1 MEPTEIQVPQ
11 PEETQQTEKRA
22 KPPLTVEQQLVHLKA
37 KGVTFDLC
45 NEEEA
50 ATYLS
55 DKCQFFR
62 VIAYRKLFDKHVG
75 GERDGQ
81 YINLDFAQLRY
92 LAGLDRQFRDVML
105 AMFLDIEHF
114 AKARLLHELTLHA
127 DEDGYSVVADYREEL
142 KSSGRMYMENEL
154 RARKGDDYCGDII
167 QKYAGGMPLWALLEV
182 VSFGTLIGMMKFC
195 ADRWG
200 DPDLKELHY
209 QLKRV
214 KFIRNATGHSS
225 CFLNDIGDKKRGSI
239 RVPSVI
245 SRELSQMG
253 LPKKLRARKLRN
265 ARMQQVVSLLYLYSV
280 LVRWR
285 IPHSSARRTPQ
296 ILRNRRREH
305 GCPACHPPRPVLRY
319 LHGAFD
325 KRIQTARLVS
335 HSKTIWFY
343 GAGLRK
349 RFCPGFFSPDR
360 TPAFKGS
367 GFSACDV
374 FTGCCRQTHRTLQ
387 SKSPWRSTECPAR
400 ALNEAAFDRTNGST
414 APAHGAARPDRA
426 ALP

>member
-75 GERDGQ
+75 GEHDGQ

-105 AMFLDIEHF
+105 AMSLDIEHF

-214 KFIRNATGHSS
+214 KSIRNATGHSS
-225 CFLNDIGDKKRGSI
+225 CFLNDIGDKKQGSI

-280 LVRWR
+280 LV
-285 IPHSSARRTPQ
+285 PDGGSRTRA
-296 ILRNRRREH
+296 L
-305 GCPACHPPRPVLRY
+305 A
-319 LHGAFD
+319 A
-325 KRIQTARLVS
+325 
-335 HSKTIWFY
+335 
-343 GAGLRK
+343 LRK
-349 RFCPGFFSPDR
+349 FY
-360 TPAFKGS
+360 
-367 GFSACDV
+367 
-374 FTGCCRQTHRTLQ
+374 
-387 SKSPWRSTECPAR
+387 E
-400 ALNEAAFDRTNGST
+400 T
-414 APAHGAARPDRA
+414 ADENMG
-426 ALP
+426 ALPATHPVRSSVTFMERLTRGFNLLD

>member
-11 PEETQQTEKRA
+11 PEETQQTEMRA

-105 AMFLDIEHF
+105 AMSLDIEHF
-114 AKARLLHELTLHA
+114 AKARLLHDLTLHA

-200 DPDLKELHY
+200 DPTSK
-209 QLKRV
+209 
-214 KFIRNATGHSS
+214 SS
-225 CFLNDIGDKKRGSI
+225 T
-239 RVPSVI
+239 I
-245 SRELSQMG
+245 S
-253 LPKKLRARKLRN
+253 
-265 ARMQQVVSLLYLYSV
+265 
-280 LVRWR
+280 
-285 IPHSSARRTPQ
+285 SSA
-296 ILRNRRREH
+296 
-305 GCPACHPPRPVLRY
+305 
-319 LHGAFD
+319 
-325 KRIQTARLVS
+325 
-335 HSKTIWFY
+335 
-343 GAGLRK
+343 
-349 RFCPGFFSPDR
+349 
-360 TPAFKGS
+360 
-367 GFSACDV
+367 
-374 FTGCCRQTHRTLQ
+374 
-387 SKSPWRSTECPAR
+387 
-400 ALNEAAFDRTNGST
+400 
-414 APAHGAARPDRA
+414 
-426 ALP
+426 